1 MSGPVAKPVSSS
13 VVPRLD
19 PALRVRDVDW
29 VALDIEATG
38 VAWGHDRIVEL
49 GAARFRVSKDGTVVP
64 GPRFSAL
71 VNPGLPIPAVVARI
85 TGLDDAAVASA
96 PALEAVWGEFDAF
109 MGDAFVLAHG
119 ARADLAWL
127 GSEALRMRTLPL
139 RAHFFCTL
147 ELARKAIIKAPRYT
161 LEALTQHLGIAPEE
175 APFHRALADALHTR
189 NLFARCAAALEA
201 DLVSELGFDR
211 ALPWPG
217 PEVYA
222 VRVPERLRVLE
233 GLIVAQ
239 ARCRISYRGGSAGR
253 EPRPITPLGFF
264 AHEGVP
270 YLRAWCH
277 LDDSGKSFRC
287 DRVAAVLDPEAG

>member
-1 MSGPVAKPVSSS
+1 MSDSAST
-13 VVPRLD
+13 PRID
-19 PALRVRDVDW
+19 PTLRVRDVDW

-49 GAARFRVSKDGTVVP
+49 GAARFRIQKDGAVMP
-64 GPRFSAL
+64 GPRFVAL
-71 VNPGLPIPAVVARI
+71 VNPGLPIPEVVARI
-85 TGLDDAAVASA
+85 TGLDDAAVAGA
-96 PALEAVWGEFDAF
+96 PALEAVWEAFDAF
-109 MGDAFVLAHG
+109 MGDAFVVAHG
-119 ARADLAWL
+119 ARSDLSWL
-127 GSEALRMRTLPL
+127 GSEALRTRAEPL
-139 RAHFFCTL
+139 RARFFCTL
-147 ELARKAIIKAPRYT
+147 ELARKAIVKPPRYT

-189 NLFARCAAALEA
+189 NLFARCASALGAEF
-201 DLVSELGFDR
+201 VTELGFDR
-211 ALPWPG
+211 PLPWPG

-222 VRVPERLRVLE
+222 VRVPERLKALE
-233 GLIVAQ
+233 DLILLQ
-239 ARCRISYRGGSAGR
+239 TRCRISYRGGSAGR

-287 DRVAAVLDPEAG
+287 DRVVAVLPEQ